1 MATEFEKMYQDKLT
15 TADEAVKVIK
25 SGDWI
30 DYGWTTG
37 TADALDRA
45 LAERMSEL
53 TDIKIRGG
61 NLVREPA
68 IFNVDNAAEHFV
80 FNSWHTSSFERKH
93 MAEGLVYFTPLRYSE
108 LPNLYRENLEPIDVL
123 MFQVAPMDEAGYF
136 NFGPNA
142 SHMAAAI
149 EISNKII
156 IEVNES
162 MPRCLGGFEEC
173 IHISQVDM
181 IVENDNPIATLG
193 VAKHKETDEAMARLI
208 FDEIHDGC
216 CLQLGI
222 GSTPNAIGA
231 LIGDSDLKH
240 LGVHTEMYVD
250 SFMKMTLSGQIDCSK
265 KNIDKGRQVYAFGAG
280 SRELYDFMN
289 NNPALMSAP
298 VNYTNNIATI
308 SSIDNFISINSAI
321 SIDLFGQVNAES
333 AGTRHI
339 SGAGGQQDFVMGAYL
354 SDGGKSFICVPA
366 SRVNKDGSKTS
377 NIMPTL
383 APGTMV
389 TDTRTNVMFVV
400 TEFGKV
406 NLKGM
411 ATWQRAEALIGI
423 ADPDLRDDL
432 IKEAEKMNI
441 WRRSNK
447 R

>member
-1 MATEFEKMYQDKLT
+1 MATEYEKMYQEKLT
-15 TADEAVKVIK
+15 TPDEAVTVIK
-25 SGDWI
+25 SGDWV

-37 TADALDRA
+37 TADALDKA
-45 LAERMSEL
+45 LAKRMPSL
-53 TDIKIRGG
+53 TDVKVRGG
-61 NLVREPA
+61 NLLREPE
-68 IFNVDNAAEHFV
+68 IFKIDNAPEHFV
-80 FNSWHTSSFERKH
+80 FNSWHTGSFERRH
-93 MAEGLVYFTPLRYSE
+93 MNEGLVYFNPLRYSE

-149 EISNKII
+149 EIARTVIV
-156 IEVNES
+156 EVNET

-173 IHISQVDM
+173 IHISKVDM
-181 IVENDNPIATLG
+181 IVENNNPIPALG
-193 VAKHKETDEAMARLI
+193 ETPHKDTDEAMAHLI
-208 FDEIHDGC
+208 FNEIKDGC

-231 LIGDSDLKH
+231 LIGESDLKH

-280 SRELYDFMN
+280 SGELYDFMN

-366 SRVNKDGSKTS
+366 VRIGKDGSKTS
-377 NIMPTL
+377 NIMPTMQ
-383 APGTMV
+383 PGTMV
-389 TDTRTNVMFVV
+389 TDTRTNVMYVV
-400 TEFGKV
+400 TEFGKT
-406 NLKGM
+406 NLKGK

-423 ADPDLRDDL
+423 ADPDMRDDL
-432 IKEAEKMNI
+432 IKEAEKLHI